1 MYPTQLH
8 SYLLWRASVKPDAQT
23 LASRRYTATV
33 SLLPAVMV
41 GIFVFGWW
49 AGTVL
54 LLALATAFL
63 TDLLCSRWF
72 FRETPVLGVWTGFG
86 DALRALLGAL
96 FRAPGGTVAARDG
109 TWLLTGLLL
118 GLLLP
123 PNVPWQVPV
132 LGAGAGILIGKHY
145 LSVDNMPLLQPAAV
159 GLLLLHL
166 AGLVWPG
173 GNPMWPEHGGQP
185 RWPVLARGIEPTSG
199 AKLPAAVR
207 KLLRDF
213 FGGDVRMSV
222 TRAQYRDAVF
232 AGQTP
237 MYEQLPAEARHGPR
251 PLDLVKAN
259 PGVDISSGAKL
270 APALGNPNKTEEG
283 SDWVAL
289 VLGGVPA
296 TIGGSSAL
304 ALGFGILL
312 LIFTGAASP
321 VVPAFALATMFT
333 ALHFLAWLSAAYV
346 VPGNIPIHLLTGS
359 TILGLFYL
367 AADPTTA
374 PRSFV
379 GRIYGGVALGL
390 LETVLRIFTPLAE
403 GIFISVIVLQLLSF
417 ALDQWLAPPGEDYR
431 PGAVGISSSS
441 VGRL

>member
-8 SYLLWRASVKPDAQT
+8 SYLRWRSSVKPDAQT

-49 AGTVL
+49 AGSAL
-54 LLALATAFL
+54 LLSVAAAFA
-63 TDLLCSRWF
+63 TDLLLHRFVYQDSS
-72 FRETPVLGVWTGFG
+72 
-86 DALRALLGAL
+86 
-96 FRAPGGTVAARDG
+96 GTRDG
-109 TWLLTGLLL
+109 TWLLTGCLL
-118 GLLLP
+118 GLLMP
-123 PNVPWQVPV
+123 PNVPWPLPV
-132 LGAGAGILIGKHY
+132 LGASAAIFVGKYY

-166 AGLVWPG
+166 LGWAWPG
-173 GNPMWPEHGGQP
+173 GNPMLAQSGGQL
-185 RWPVLARGIEPTSG
+185 RWPVLARGIEP
-199 AKLPAAVR
+199 APDVRRAAAVR

-213 FGGDVRMSV
+213 FGGDVRKSV
-222 TRAQYRDAVF
+222 TRAQYREAVF

-237 MYEQLPAEARHGPR
+237 WYDKARQEPAEAVHGPR

-259 PGVDISSGAKL
+259 PGVDIGSGAKL
-270 APALGNPNKTEEG
+270 TP
-283 SDWVAL
+283 
-289 VLGGVPA
+289 VLGRQERTQEGYDWLSLLLGYVPA

-304 ALGFGILL
+304 ALGLGIFF
-312 LIFTGAASP
+312 LIFAGAASP
-321 VVPAFALATMFT
+321 LVPAFALATMFT
-333 ALHFLAWLSAAYV
+333 ALHLLAWLNLSYV
-346 VPGNIPIHLLTGS
+346 VPENIPIHLLTGS

-374 PRSFV
+374 PRSFLGQV
-379 GRIYGGVALGL
+379 YGGVAVGL

-403 GIFISVIVLQLLSF
+403 AIFISVVAVQLLSF
-417 ALDQWLAPPGEDYR
+417 VIDQWFAPPCEETR

-441 VGRL
+441 LGRL